1 MDSLSYWTA
10 TTQRDQ
16 SWEDTALADAV
27 DVAIVGGGYTGLSA
41 ALHLAKAGASAAVLE
56 SNIIG
61 WGASG
66 RNGGMVL
73 PGLKHGVAH
82 LMKHYGY
89 VSARQMFAM
98 SLESIDTV
106 KRLIREEHIDCDWQ
120 EVGYFYAASKPGHYA
135 GIEADHHLLREKF
148 DYETRLLPRE
158 QLSEEL
164 GSEAFYGGQIDEC
177 GGGLHPGK
185 YVFGLAKAVDRAGA
199 TLHENAQVQSIKRVN
214 GQFEVTTA
222 RGKLRAKDVIIG
234 TNGYTRDLTPW
245 LRRRI
250 IPLGSYIVVTEPLD
264 PALAD
269 RLIPKRRMIFD
280 SKNLLVYF
288 RILPDNRMMFGG
300 RVSFTPAS
308 ADRSG
313 ALLRR
318 AMVRMFPALGNTRI
332 DYSWGGYLGLA
343 FDLMPHAGWH
353 DGMLYSVAYA
363 GHGVAMATYM
373 GMKLAETLSGKIS
386 APPLSDIPFPAW
398 FFYRKEPWFMPLA
411 GMWYR
416 FLDKVA

>member
-1 MDSLSYWTA
+1 MDSLSYWTD
-10 TTQRDQ
+10 TTERGKGWMDNPLT
-16 SWEDTALADAV
+16 DRV
-27 DVAIVGGGYTGLSA
+27 DVAVVGGGYTGLSA
-41 ALHLAKAGASAAVLE
+41 ALHVAKAGGSVAVMDQAH
-56 SNIIG
+56 IG

-89 VSARQMFAM
+89 DAARNMFAM
-98 SLESIDTV
+98 SMESIDTV
-106 KRLIREEHIDCDWQ
+106 KRLINQENISCDWQ
-120 EVGYFYAASKPGHYA
+120 EVGYVYAASKPTHYA
-135 GIEADHHLLREKF
+135 GMAADTELMRQKF
-148 DYETRLLPRE
+148 GHETRMLSPERLP
-158 QLSEEL
+158 EEL
-164 GSEAFYGGQIDEC
+164 GSSAFHGAQIDEC

-185 YVFGLAKAVDRAGA
+185 YVYGLALAAERAGA
-199 TLHENAQVQSIKRVN
+199 SLHDGAKVTRVQRVE
-214 GQFEVTTA
+214 GGFEVTTA

-234 TNGYTRDLTPW
+234 TNGYTRELTPW
-245 LRRRI
+245 IQRRV
-250 IPLGSYIVVTEPLD
+250 IPLGSYIIVTEPLD
-264 PALAD
+264 QGLAD
-269 RLIPKRRMIFD
+269 RLIPKRRMVFD

-308 ADRSG
+308 AEKSG
-313 ALLRR
+313 SLLRNV
-318 AMVRMFPALGNTRI
+318 MVRMFPELQDVKT

-363 GHGVAMATYM
+363 GHGVAMATYL
-373 GMKLAETLSGKIS
+373 GMKLAEVLQGKIS
-386 APPLSDIPFPAW
+386 APPFSEIKFPAW
-398 FFYRKEPWFMPLA
+398 FFYQGNPWFMPLA

-416 FLDKVA
+416 MLDRVG